1 MYRKLLY
8 VKLQWNK
15 TSLSHIDTSVNCLLV
30 LFNHKFI
37 HFDTVWSDNLS
48 ILDHNSNLPGV
59 QGLIFESWINIRK
72 VGSISNFHHLL
83 SFAHATCF
91 SNNNMWWLLFH
102 HQLKSNKKLNKVL
115 ISDTL
120 KKNPILTVTHKE
132 FNKYLA
138 PDTINQNTC
147 INETTGIF
155 LPFHYNSNYVYFVN
169 WMPFIPVHSCEK
181 KHNVVNLSLVPLSL
195 HSI

>member
-15 TSLSHIDTSVNCLLV
+15 TSLSHIDTSVNCLPV

-48 ILDHNSNLPGV
+48 ILDHTSNLPGV

-91 SNNNMWWLLFH
+91 SNNNMWWHLFH

-120 KKNPILTVTHKE
+120 KKTNINSYTQRIQQISSSRYNKS
-132 FNKYLA
+132 KYLHKWNNGHFLA
-138 PDTINQNTC
+138 FSLQLQLCLLCKLDAFYTSTFLWKKTQCCELVISTIVIT
-147 INETTGIF
+147 
-155 LPFHYNSNYVYFVN
+155 
-169 WMPFIPVHSCEK
+169 
-181 KHNVVNLSLVPLSL
+181 
-195 HSI
+195 